1 MSDSGSSR
9 SRSNSDGGS
18 YSESDDELPPA
29 TLTRVSSYGG
39 ASSAARGSDS
49 GDEGYSPQQQQ
60 QQQQPQQQQQLQQGN
75 YGQQHAAAAAP
86 DAAAASAANA
96 YDSGSE
102 PEDEDAGAD
111 PLLTADRELTFEELA
126 VLSRDSAARRRAH
139 KRARV
144 QLKAFLAEH
153 PLPRQL
159 QGVMVHSLG
168 KVSSCALCA
177 STASLPAYLHAPAL
191 RSIRIWLFFHVQWF

>member
-9 SRSNSDGGS
+9 SRSNSDSGS

-60 QQQQPQQQQQLQQGN
+60 QQQQQQQHQQGS
-75 YGQQHAAAAAP
+75 YDQQQAAAA
-86 DAAAASAANA
+86 AAAASAANT
-96 YDSGSE
+96 YESGSE
-102 PEDEDAGAD
+102 PEDEDAAAD
-111 PLLTADRELTFEELA
+111 PLLSADRELTFEELA
-126 VLSRDSAARRRAH
+126 ELSKDPFARRRAH

-144 QLKAFLAEH
+144 QLKSFLAEQ

-168 KVSSCALCA
+168 KVSKHAVCTCI
-177 STASLPAYLHAPAL
+177 ASLLSRVISVLLAPA
-191 RSIRIWLFFHVQWF
+191 

>member
-9 SRSNSDGGS
+9 SRSNSDSGS
-18 YSESDDELPPA
+18 YTESDDELPPA
-29 TLTRVSSYGG
+29 TLTRVGSYGG

-60 QQQQPQQQQQLQQGN
+60 HQQQPQQQQLQPGN

-86 DAAAASAANA
+86 DAAAASAANT

-102 PEDEDAGAD
+102 PEDEDMEAD

-144 QLKAFLAEH
+144 QLKSFLAEH

-168 KVSSCALCA
+168 KVSSCAVRVC
-177 STASLPAYLHAPAL
+177 
-191 RSIRIWLFFHVQWF
+191 I